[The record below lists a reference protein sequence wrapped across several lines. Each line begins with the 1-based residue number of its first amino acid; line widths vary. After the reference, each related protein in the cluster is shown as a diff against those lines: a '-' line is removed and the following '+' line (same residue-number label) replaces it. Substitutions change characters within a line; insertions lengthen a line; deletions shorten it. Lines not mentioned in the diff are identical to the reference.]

1 MLNAR
6 YSISSWLWVAVS
18 TVTAFVMLLIIQSG
32 TEQGIDEFLAALPFN
47 GIVWTLLLVL
57 AGLTT
62 AVGMAANW
70 QSAVGVGS
78 FISFC
83 LWVFGSISFVAV
95 GSGTTVVVLTAP
107 LMVFFAYLFLGV
119 ALRDR
124 PQA

>member
-32 TEQGIDEFLAALPFN
+32 TEQGVDEFLNALPFN

-78 FISFC
+78 FTSFC
-83 LWVFGSISFVAV
+83 LWVFGSISFVTV

-124 PQA
+124 SQA